1 MVCAIG
7 TQFRINC
14 ADPFMQIIANIRR
27 ASMIF
32 WTTGHCAIYFFGR
45 GQHIFAFALAVA
57 MNRAR
62 FWQRRLFDPE
72 MNNFMNNAIVI
83 LIGLQLSG
91 TAAAAQGD
99 VNHAYKP
106 ERGPFTVKIADSV
119 LLPFPDLDKNLSLRI
134 SYPVSTGTAES
145 YPVVIFSHG
154 GRCSRDRYTDFAE
167 HWTSHG
173 YIVIQPAH
181 MDSSSIPPPEIR
193 GMEMMNES
201 VRTRRLDM
209 RFILDAFDE
218 IQKMVPGID
227 GRLDAE
233 HVAASGHSLGGGTA
247 MAVTGL
253 VMEDRRGGAPFGM
266 KDDRI
271 DALLLITNPGNSPMM
286 PEDPWRMI
294 SLPTFVATGTNDF
307 SSLVRHI
314 DKSESIFRFAEG
326 VVVSDTPNH
335 YLFIDDMNHYMGG
348 LICKEINDDEPDYE
362 AAGEI
367 NGVSTAF
374 LDAYLKDSTLALE
387 FLNALQM
394 PASAS
399 PRAKLELR

>member
-1 MVCAIG
+1 MAG
-7 TQFRINC
+7 
-14 ADPFMQIIANIRR
+14 P
-27 ASMIF
+27 
-32 WTTGHCAIYFFGR
+32 
-45 GQHIFAFALAVA
+45 
-57 MNRAR
+57 
-62 FWQRRLFDPE
+62 
-72 MNNFMNNAIVI
+72 
-83 LIGLQLSG
+83 
-91 TAAAAQGD
+91 GD
-99 VNHAYKP
+99 ISEAYKP
-106 ERGPFTVKIADSV
+106 MPGPYTVEVEDSV
-119 LLPFPDLDKNLSLRI
+119 LIPFAELDKNLSLRI
-134 SYPVSTGTAES
+134 SFPARSDVQET

-167 HWTSHG
+167 HWASHG

-181 MDSSSIPPPEIR
+181 MDSSSIPPPKIR

-209 RFILDAFDE
+209 RFILDSFDE
-218 IQKMVPGID
+218 IQKLVPAID

-233 HVAASGHSLGGGTA
+233 NIAASGHSLGGGTA

-266 KDDRI
+266 KDDRF

-314 DKSESIFRFAEG
+314 QKSESIFRFSDG
-326 VVVSDTPNH
+326 VVLSETPNH
-335 YLFIDDMNHYMGG
+335 YLFIENMNHYLGG
-348 LICKEINDDEPDYE
+348 LICKELEDDEPDHE
-362 AAGEI
+362 AATEI

-374 LDAYLKDSTLALE
+374 LDAYLKGDAMALE
-387 FLNALQM
+387 FLNALQL
-394 PASAS
+394 PSSASA
-399 PRAKLELR
+399 RAKLELR